1 MVDSCSVP
9 KPYDPPLTIL
19 NGDDKMINTNREQI
33 YAVNADGTDKRVATL
48 GERQGQ
54 IELHTDGG

>member
-1 MVDSCSVP
+1 VP